1 MSKIIGIDLGT
12 TNSCVAIME
21 GTQAKVLEN
30 AEGARTTPSVV
41 AFTDENE
48 KLIGQPAKRQA
59 VTNPENTIFAVKR
72 LIGRNFDDPT
82 VKKDVEA
89 APFRIVKS
97 EKGDAW
103 IEAKGEKY
111 SPSQISAFIL
121 QKMKETAEK
130 YLGQSVEKA
139 VITVPAYF
147 NDAQRQATKDAGKI
161 AGLEVLRII
170 NEPTAASLAYG
181 LDKKQN
187 KKIAVYDLGGGTF
200 DVSILELGDG
210 VFEVK
215 STNGDTFLGG
225 EDFDNAVVDYLIS
238 EFKKDNGIDLKS
250 DKLALQRLKEA
261 AEKAKIELSSAEQT
275 DINLPFITADKTG
288 PKHINLKMTRA
299 KLEALVEDLIAK
311 TLPPCKTALKDAGI
325 NASEID
331 EVVMVGG
338 MTRMPKVIEE
348 VKNFFGK
355 DPNKSVN
362 PDEVVA
368 MGAAI
373 QAGVLQGDVKDVLL
387 LDVTPL
393 SLGIETLGG
402 VSTKLIDKNT
412 TIPTKK
418 SQVFST
424 AEDNQPAVSIRV
436 LQGEREMATDNKLL
450 GNFELVGIAPA
461 PRGVPQIEVTF
472 DIDANGI
479 VNVSAKDKGTGKE
492 QKIQIQA
499 SGGLSDEEIE
509 KMVKDAEANK
519 EADKKKR
526 ESVDVRNQA
535 DTLIHSTEK
544 NLKEHGTKVSD
555 AEKKAIEDA
564 SSSLKE
570 ALKSEDIEDIKKKTE
585 ALVQA
590 SMKLGEAIYKSQQNA
605 KPESGKDDG
614 GNDAGKKDENVV
626 DADFEEVKDENKEKS
641 A

>member
-1 MSKIIGIDLGT
+1 MSKVIGIDLGT

-21 GTQAKVLEN
+21 GSQAKVLEN
-30 AEGARTTPSVV
+30 AEGTRTTPSVV
-41 AFTDENE
+41 AFTDNDE

-82 VKKDVEA
+82 VKKDIDS
-89 APFRIVKS
+89 APFKIVS
-97 EKGDAW
+97 SDKGDAW
-103 IEAKGEKY
+103 IEAKGQKY
-111 SPSQISAFIL
+111 SPSQISAFTL

-130 YLGQSVEKA
+130 YLGSEVKQA

-181 LDKKQN
+181 LDKKAN

-225 EDFDNAVVDYLIS
+225 EDFDNTIVDYLLS

-261 AEKAKIELSSAEQT
+261 AEKAKIELSSATQT
-275 DINLPFITADKTG
+275 EINLPFITADKTG

-299 KLEALVEDLIAK
+299 KLEALVEDLI
-311 TLPPCKTALKDAGI
+311 TRTIPPCQTALKDAGLSS
-325 NASEID
+325 SEID
-331 EVVMVGG
+331 EIVLVGG
-338 MTRMPKVIEE
+338 MTRMPKVINE

-355 DPNKSVN
+355 EPNKSVN

-424 AEDNQPAVSIRV
+424 ADDNQPAVSIRV
-436 LQGEREMATDNKLL
+436 LQGEREMASDNKIL

-499 SGGLSDEEIE
+499 SGGLSESEISQ
-509 KMVKDAEANK
+509 MVKDAESNK

-526 ESVDVRNQA
+526 EAVDARNQA
-535 DTLIHSTEK
+535 DTLLHSTEK
-544 NLKEHGTKVSD
+544 NLKEHGTKVSEID
-555 AEKKAIEDA
+555 KKAIETA
-564 SSSLKE
+564 SANLRN
-570 ALKSEDIEDIKKKTE
+570 ALKGTDIEDIKKKTQD
-585 ALVQA
+585 LVQN
-590 SMKLGEAIYKSQQNA
+590 SMKLGEAIYKSQQSA
-605 KPESGKDDG
+605 KPEDSPKEAKKEEKKDD
-614 GNDAGKKDENVV
+614 NVV

>member
-1 MSKIIGIDLGT
+1 MSKVIGIDLGT
-12 TNSCVAIME
+12 TNSCVSIME

-41 AFTDENE
+41 AFTDNDE

-72 LIGRNFDDPT
+72 LIGRNFEDPS
-82 VKKDVEA
+82 VKKDIETS
-89 APFRIVKS
+89 PFKIVNS

-103 IEAKGEKY
+103 IEAKGQKY
-111 SPSQISAFIL
+111 SPSQISAFVL

-130 YLGQSVEKA
+130 YLGQEVSKA

-181 LDKKQN
+181 LDKKSN

-225 EDFDNAVVDYLIS
+225 EDFDNTIVEYLLN
-238 EFKKDNGIDLKS
+238 EFKKESGIDLKS

-261 AEKAKIELSSAEQT
+261 AEKAKIELSSAAQT
-275 DINLPFITADKTG
+275 EINLPFITADKTG

-299 KLEALVEDLIAK
+299 KLEALVEDLISR
-311 TLPPCKTALKDAGI
+311 TIPPCKTALKDAGLSPSDI
-325 NASEID
+325 S
-331 EVVMVGG
+331 EVVLVGG

-355 DPNKSVN
+355 EPNKSVN

-402 VSTKLIDKNT
+402 VSTKLIEKNT

-436 LQGEREMATDNKLL
+436 LQGEREMASDNKIL

-499 SGGLSDEEIE
+499 SGGLSDDEIN
-509 KMVKDAEANK
+509 KMVKDAESNK

-526 ESVDVRNQA
+526 EAVDARNQA
-535 DTLIHSTEK
+535 DTLLHSTEK
-544 NLKEHGTKVSD
+544 NLKEHGTKVSESD
-555 AEKKAIEDA
+555 KKTIETA
-564 SSSLKE
+564 SSNLRNSLKGT
-570 ALKSEDIEDIKKKTE
+570 DVEDIKKKTQD
-585 ALVQA
+585 LVQA
-590 SMKLGEAIYKSQQNA
+590 SMKLGEAIYKSQQSA
-605 KPESGKDDG
+605 KPGDAPKDSKEE
-614 GNDAGKKDENVV
+614 GKKDENVV